1 MSRSILRYSS
11 RRFAIFA
18 GLVTLAALTL
28 LLAACGKD
36 EPPDSTTPAPSG
48 SPSAVIAVERAV
60 VFPRP
65 DRSAPPLTYLF
76 EREQVTVRGQS
87 VDGVF
92 WLVAVGAGEG
102 WILAAQADRIDDA
115 PLPVI
120 ELIAPDATSTPPATL
135 TRTPAPTPTQAK
147 SATPRM
153 AATPRTTP
161 PTLTITPFPPPTSAA
176 LDVPEGIGATS
187 TPRSIWPGTPPPLT
201 LELPAGWQAAHVLLP
216 FQTPAS
222 LREVPMSLYEGALPG
237 GATGHLFL
245 FWGFPNV
252 TSPTGEIS
260 LWTDALQLLR
270 GSLVDQ
276 SCNLGIDLAPKTYRV
291 GGHEAAGTLFSAVDC
306 AGEPD
311 TAGYFAALQVE
322 GGNYAFFFAVE
333 PPGAF
338 ADQLPTLQ
346 AILDSVRFE
355 AAGGAP

>member
-1 MSRSILRYSS
+1 MSRSNLRYPS
-11 RRFAIFA
+11 RRLAIFA
-18 GLVTLAALTL
+18 GLIALTL

-36 EPPDSTTPAPSG
+36 EPPDSTATAPSG
-48 SPSAVIAVERAV
+48 PPSAVIAVERAV
-60 VFPRP
+60 VFPWP
-65 DRSAPPLTYLF
+65 DRNAPPLTYLF

-87 VDGVF
+87 ADGAF

-120 ELIAPDATSTPPATL
+120 ELNAPDATSTPPATL
-135 TRTPAPTPTQAK
+135 TRTPALTSTSTPAK
-147 SATPRM
+147 SATPR
-153 AATPRTTP
+153 ATP

-176 LDVPEGIGATS
+176 LNVPEGVGATS

-276 SCNLGIDLAPKTYRV
+276 SCNLGIDLTPKMYRV